1 MYKKLIPVA
10 IVALM
15 LLVFFYPVQ
24 QVDAAPAPV
33 SQLKPMDVGPDIRS
47 WKADESRLDLSGGSS
62 DGGSSAAPLGAPPV
76 TKTWLILN
84 DYTGQYQLAIYY
96 LAGAGTVAEVWVQVN
111 LAYPAGDPRS
121 SPVITQEQVAYL
133 LEEFDTN
140 IYPAEKDYFRA
151 PDAHDGTNAVLDNML
166 GLPADYYVGDKFVIL
181 VSNVRDEAYYD
192 PTYPNYIAGFYSPTY
207 EQYFDRNII
216 TIDSHDWANRIGP
229 GVARPYLYEG
239 IIAHEMQHL
248 IHDDADSDE
257 EAFVNEGLSDFVIP
271 LCGYGGMSS
280 HMSDL
285 IRYPENSLVAWEDQG
300 GREVLADYGIAYMW
314 TLFLYEKF
322 GTTFIKK
329 LFNEQKNGI
338 SGINSA
344 LQACGTTRCF
354 ADLYHDF
361 SVALLIDWSMNNY
374 KYGFKTENLKIDMG
388 TPMAPNPQAYNTPGA
403 PAWGSDYLWLNKNA
417 RMAFFDGDD
426 AIIHETP
433 WSVSGGALYSGT
445 GDLVDN
451 WAIFE
456 AEGGGLLTF
465 TSVWD
470 MEDYWD
476 FGFVQVSTDGGLTWT
491 SLPGD
496 YTTNDYDPN
505 AHPDI
510 IANLPGITSFQLTP
524 VKMSYDLS
532 AYAGMDVLLAFRYM
546 TDWGTYFEGWYI
558 WDVYV
563 DGKLITDGSDISM
576 FMDMTELFPIENDFT
591 VTLVAFKNT
600 MFGPTYVIKKII
612 LNDITETGFTTPS
625 QLFYSYDKV
634 AMIVTY
640 DAAEGV
646 TEYAMYN
653 VIYG

>member
-1 MYKKLIPVA
+1 M
-10 IVALM
+10 
-15 LLVFFYPVQ
+15 
-24 QVDAAPAPV
+24 
-33 SQLKPMDVGPDIRS
+33 
-47 WKADESRLDLSGGSS
+47 
-62 DGGSSAAPLGAPPV
+62 
-76 TKTWLILN
+76 
-84 DYTGQYQLAIYY
+84 
-96 LAGAGTVAEVWVQVN
+96 AEVWVQVN

-121 SPVITQEQVAYL
+121 TPVITTEQVAYL
-133 LEEFDTN
+133 LDEFETN
-140 IYPAEKDYFRA
+140 IYPTEKDYFRA
-151 PDAHDGTNAVLDNML
+151 PDAHDGTNAQLDDIL
-166 GLPADYYVGDKFVIL
+166 ALPADYYKGDKFVIL
-181 VSNVRDEAYYD
+181 VSNVRDDAYYD
-192 PTYPNYIAGFYSPTY
+192 PTYPNYIAGFYSPSY
-207 EQYFDRNII
+207 ELYFDRNII

-229 GVARPYLYEG
+229 DAARPYLYEG
-239 IIAHEMQHL
+239 IIAHEMEHL

-257 EAFVNEGLSDFVIP
+257 ESFVNEGIADFVIP
-271 LCGYGGMSS
+271 LCGYGSMSS

-285 IRYPENSLVAWEDQG
+285 VRYPENSLVAWEDQG

-322 GTTFIKK
+322 GTSFIKK
-329 LFNEQKNGI
+329 LFNEEKNGI

-344 LQACGTTRCF
+344 LQASGTSRRF

-374 KYGFKTENLKIDMG
+374 KYGFKAENLKIDMG

-417 RMAFFDGDD
+417 KIAFFDGDD

-433 WSVSGGALYSGT
+433 WTVKGGALYSGV
-445 GDLVDN
+445 GDLIDN

-465 TSVWD
+465 TSMWAI
-470 MEDYWD
+470 EEYWD
-476 FGFVQVSTDGGLTWT
+476 FGFVQVSTDGGATWT

-496 YTTNDYDPN
+496 YTTNLYNPN
-505 AHPDI
+505 AHPEI
-510 IANLPGITSFQLTP
+510 IANLPGITGVQSTP

-563 DGKLITDGSDISM
+563 DGELITDGSDISM

-600 MFGPTYVIKKII
+600 MFGPTYVIKKIV
-612 LNDITETGFTTPS
+612 LNDITETGYTTPS
-625 QLFYSYDKV
+625 TLFYNYDKV